1 MFEIF
6 FVFSL
11 FNWFGTFWN
20 NRCLFVALSQEIS
33 NPPKTGGHVLKPQE
47 TQRKPQSWL
56 SRCSIL
62 WPYKTCELR
71 MRPTCLL
78 IHLKLSSSDR
88 HDCVQR
94 GWKQAPVAGSK
105 KQTNFTQLVAT
116 RQLGGVYLNQD
127 ELWNARKWKLETVQN
142 SGGAAH
148 IEQYNFFF
156 RFPWNF
162 INKFCRL
169 DESGLK
175 GAKRL
180 FVINHFVNHHWTCI
194 VKNNSFFCFSNH
206 SVSLQ
211 MYFLFATES
220 SWNECL
226 EAFFVERLI
235 VPRKKSNP
243 REPFFYT
250 VIEQ

>member
-1 MFEIF
+1 MKKEKKHHLIVCLKFF

-127 ELWNARKWKLETVQN
+127 ELWNARNENLKPFKIPGEQHTSN
-142 SGGAAH
+142 S
-148 IEQYNFFF
+148 ITFFF
-156 RFPWNF
+156 AFLEISSINF
-162 INKFCRL
+162 VASTKV
-169 DESGLK
+169 DLK
-175 GAKRL
+175 GQKG
-180 FVINHFVNHHWTCI
+180 
-194 VKNNSFFCFSNH
+194 
-206 SVSLQ
+206 SL
-211 MYFLFATES
+211 
-220 SWNECL
+220 W
-226 EAFFVERLI
+226 
-235 VPRKKSNP
+235 
-243 REPFFYT
+243 
-250 VIEQ
+250 